1 LRGSQKSQVSFQW
14 VAVFGRQPLSVT
26 LVANDPAQSLI
37 ATATGGMQTA
47 ASIAIIQAR
56 LLNSGAVKTTLA

>member
-1 LRGSQKSQVSFQW
+1 VV
-14 VAVFGRQPLSVT
+14 VAE
-26 LVANDPAQSLI
+26 DDI

-56 LLNSGAVKTTLA
+56 LLNSGAVKTTIA

>member
-1 LRGSQKSQVSFQW
+1 
-14 VAVFGRQPLSVT
+14 
-26 LVANDPAQSLI
+26 LI

-56 LLNSGAVKTTLA
+56 LLNSDAVKTTIA